1 MATKDQRMR
10 ILKMIEE
17 GKISAESGIKL
28 LEAVEV
34 PDNPQKQEIPLFH
47 HRGDRARVIK
57 IRVKDETTGKLKVNL
72 SVPFS
77 VVEFLQGFIPEKE
90 KEKLEEKGIDL
101 DVLIQSIKGGE
112 VGKVLDFEDEE
123 EGHRIEVSV
132 E

>member
-1 MATKDQRMR
+1 MAVKDQRMR

-17 GKISAESGIKL
+17 GKISAEEGIKL

-34 PDNPQKQEIPLFH
+34 PDSPQKQEIPLFH

-77 VVEFLQGFIPEKE
+77 VVEFLQGFIPERE
-90 KEKLEEKGIDL
+90 KEKLEAKGVDL
-101 DVLIQSIKGGE
+101 DVLIQNIKNGE
-112 VGKVLDFEDEE
+112 VGKVLDIEDED